1 MFEKVSTAIARACG
15 RPFAFGLAFALVLA
29 WGASGPV
36 FGYSETWQ
44 LLANTGTTI
53 ITFLMLFI
61 LQSSQ
66 NRDGAAIQA
75 KLDELIRAVDAADNR
90 LRGVE
95 TKTERDLEEIRADH
109 PCE

>member
-1 MFEKVSTAIARACG
+1 MFERISTAIARAAG
-15 RPFAFGLAFALVLA
+15 RPYAFGLALFLVLA
-29 WGASGPV
+29 WGAAGPV
-36 FGYSETWQ
+36 FAYSETWQ

-66 NRDGAAIQA
+66 NRDGRAVQA
-75 KLDELIRAVDAADNR
+75 KLDELIRAVDAADDR

-95 TKTERDLEEIRADH
+95 EREEADLAAIKAEHAT
-109 PCE
+109 